1 VLDVGSEGRGKEGGE
16 RKRERE
22 GEREGDDDGH
32 AEGVCHVLK
41 GGRREWME
49 RLGGGLASD

>member
-22 GEREGDDDGH
+22 REREGDDDGH

>member
-1 VLDVGSEGRGKEGGE
+1 VSDVGSEGRGKEGGE
-16 RKRERE
+16 RERERE
-22 GEREGDDDGH
+22 GDEDGH